1 MESISNENPNL
12 IIKFGGHAMAAGLSI
27 NEVDYNSFRASVSQ
41 HIDLI
46 YPDYNYTGDIQTDG
60 LLLPDQLSLNLA
72 NRIQEFG
79 PWGTGFE
86 EPKFHGK
93 FHIHDQRVVGGY
105 HLKMQVQ
112 PVDGK
117 KIIDAIAF
125 NQQNIITREAI
136 GFIYKLDV
144 NEFRGKITEQLIV
157 DHILQ
162 Y

>member
-1 MESISNENPNL
+1 V
-12 IIKFGGHAMAAGLSI
+12 GGH
-27 NEVDYNSFRASVSQ
+27 
-41 HIDLI
+41 
-46 YPDYNYTGDIQTDG
+46 
-60 LLLPDQLSLNLA
+60 
-72 NRIQEFG
+72 
-79 PWGTGFE
+79 
-86 EPKFHGK
+86 
-93 FHIHDQRVVGGY
+93 

-144 NEFRGKITEQLIV
+144 NEFRGKITEQLVV

>member
-1 MESISNENPNL
+1 LESISNENPNL

-41 HIDLI
+41 QIDLI

-93 FHIHDQRVVGGY
+93 FHIHDQRVVGGH

-144 NEFRGKITEQLIV
+144 NEFRGKITEQLVV

>member
-1 MESISNENPNL
+1 
-12 IIKFGGHAMAAGLSI
+12 
-27 NEVDYNSFRASVSQ
+27 
-41 HIDLI
+41 
-46 YPDYNYTGDIQTDG
+46 
-60 LLLPDQLSLNLA
+60 
-72 NRIQEFG
+72 
-79 PWGTGFE
+79 
-86 EPKFHGK
+86 
-93 FHIHDQRVVGGY
+93 
-105 HLKMQVQ
+105 MQVQ